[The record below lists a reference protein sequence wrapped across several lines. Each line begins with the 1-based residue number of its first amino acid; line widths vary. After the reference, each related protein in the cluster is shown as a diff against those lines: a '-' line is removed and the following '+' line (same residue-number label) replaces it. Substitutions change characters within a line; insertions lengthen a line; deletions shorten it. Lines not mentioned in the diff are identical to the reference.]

1 MEKFQHIIGKP
12 LPQAMAEVMLMGFD
26 LRVIKKDGEGF
37 AFTSE
42 YSGKRVNVET
52 DKGIVVKVLNIG

>member
-26 LRVIKKDGEGF
+26 LRVIRQDGESF
-37 AFTSE
+37 ITTAE
-42 YSGKRVNVET
+42 YNGKRVDVEVE
-52 DKGIVVKVLNIG
+52 KGIVVKILTLS